1 MHELI
6 NQKNLH
12 TKMRA
17 VVALLLA
24 CIVLGS
30 EAEEALQFPK
40 YRDACPGYVSETN
53 KEFRQFIDGVLS
65 GNETSLMTVC
75 KKEYFTSLPDTCSE
89 EHKECV
95 VGIVLCSRNGIG
107 CCSGVYVES
116 LPLETS
122 VLRQCERPLVR
133 LLPGGGVPRAGF

>member
-1 MHELI
+1 
-6 NQKNLH
+6 
-12 TKMRA
+12 MRA

-30 EAEEALQFPK
+30 EAEEALRFPK

-75 KKEYFTSLPDTCSE
+75 KSTSRLFPTLAARST
-89 EHKECV
+89 
-95 VGIVLCSRNGIG
+95 R
-107 CCSGVYVES
+107 
-116 LPLETS
+116 S
-122 VLRQCERPLVR
+122 VS
-133 LLPGGGVPRAGF
+133 